1 MLHSAKLSESEAQ
14 KLAALVAAIPQI
26 LLQVESGH
34 DEIYGYRINEAG
46 QPHVDEAVRN
56 EILYK
61 FLVASEGDVEAA
73 MARVAKTLN
82 WRAQFQPLR
91 AAYAEQHGELER
103 LGVIS
108 VFDPPA
114 RANLEVVTWNLY
126 DQMDPAKLFAE
137 FGRAEPANTSTES
150 SGPAGSPFLRW
161 RVGLME
167 RALLRCDF
175 SDPDNNRIAQ
185 VHDYHNVSMWRMDPQ
200 MKAATK
206 EIITIFSDHYPE
218 LLSTKFFVNVPTLMS
233 WMFVAVRAMG
243 VISGATAK
251 RFEVLNSGNVS
262 AWFPGEKLPPKYG
275 GDGELARAECEAPP
289 YARAVC
295 L

>member
-1 MLHSAKLSESEAQ
+1 MLHSTKLSESEAQ

-73 MARVAKTLN
+73 KARVAKTLN
-82 WRAQFQPLR
+82 WRAQFRPLH

-137 FGRAEPANTSTES
+137 FGREEPARPSTES

-175 SDPDNNRIAQ
+175 SDPANNRIAQ
-185 VHDYHNVSMWRMDPQ
+185 IHDYHNVSMWRMDPQ

-262 AWFPGEKLPPKYG
+262 AWFPREKLPPKYG
-275 GDGELARAECEAPP
+275 GEGDLARAECEAPP
-289 YARAVC
+289 YAHAAG

>member
-1 MLHSAKLSESEAQ
+1 MLHSVKLSESEAQ

-34 DEIYGYRINEAG
+34 DEIYGHRINVAG

-61 FLVASEGDVEAA
+61 FLVASEGDVDAA
-73 MARVAKTLN
+73 KARVAKTLN
-82 WRAQFQPLR
+82 WRAQFRPLR

-126 DQMDPAKLFAE
+126 DKIDPAKLFGE
-137 FGRAEPANTSTES
+137 YGRAEAKPAGE
-150 SGPAGSPFLRW
+150 PPGSPFLRW

-175 SDPDNNRIAQ
+175 TDPANNRIAQ
-185 VHDYHNVSMWRMDPQ
+185 VHDYHKVSMWRMDPQ

-206 EIITIFSDHYPE
+206 EVITIFSDHYPE
-218 LLSTKFFVNVPTLMS
+218 LLSIKFFANVPTLMS

-251 RFEVLNSGNVS
+251 KFEVLNSGDVS
-262 AWFPGEKLPPKYG
+262 AWFPKGQLPPKYG
-275 GDGELARAECEAPP
+275 GEGGELASAEYDAPP
-289 YARAVC
+289 YARARG